1 MDCRRQA
8 KRWEQNHSKGC
19 LELELQKRFSCCC
32 RCHQKQGGK
41 GERLPSP
48 SHSPT
53 SLSVFSGQTYHA
65 REMQFSRKQSRVAEG
80 LGTDLRTKGE
90 LIDEPNN
97 HILLKV
103 VSSWR
108 TGTTSSFPVYTH
120 HQFSTTSKMFN
131 VYVLSESACNLGCI
145 RHLEGSNQILSAT
158 CLWSP

>member
-1 MDCRRQA
+1 MGREPQQRMPWAGTPEKIQLL
-8 KRWEQNHSKGC
+8 
-19 LELELQKRFSCCC
+19 LEMPPEAGWQRGEAPFS
-32 RCHQKQGGK
+32 
-41 GERLPSP
+41 LPLSNLP
-48 SHSPT
+48 
-53 SLSVFSGQTYHA
+53 SVFSGQTYHA
-65 REMQFSRKQSRVAEG
+65 REMQFSRKQSRVVEG